1 MVAKRGSDLTIKRGN
16 AASPEVFTQVGA
28 IQTST
33 LTINGN
39 PIDVTTADDVAAGE
53 IWRTNITGVKDFSV
67 SANGITKSFL
77 PMQTIY
83 AAFANGTVENYEIAV
98 PNIGTWTVAMIV
110 GDMDFP
116 GPYDG
121 AAEFSFTLVANGAPT
136 FVAET

>member
-1 MVAKRGSDLTIKRGN
+1 MVAKRGSSLTIKRGDG
-16 AASPEVFTQVGA
+16 ASSESFTQVGSV
-28 IQTST
+28 QTST

-39 PIDVTTADDVAAGE
+39 PIDVTTADDVVAGE
-53 IWRTNITGVKDFSV
+53 IWRTHITGVKDFSV
-67 SANGITKSFL
+67 SASGITKNFL
-77 PMQTIY
+77 PMQSIY
-83 AAFANGTVENYEIAV
+83 AAFAGGTVENYEITV

-121 AAEFSFTLVANGAPT
+121 ASEFSFTLVANGAPT